1 MKSFSDLP
9 NEILRE
15 ILSYLALEKSRLCQ
29 LARTSQLLSILA
41 RPFMTKDIDFTK
53 FEVDGISRR
62 YRHLIRNIE
71 RDPSIARSTSRRVAE
86 LRALKFVGDTESD
99 FGYPWFLHKNPMP
112 SLQNI
117 IFDGPPVD
125 EETIWKLLSLQGL
138 ENITI
143 HSDLTENST
152 EDVDAPPPSDRQC
165 RTSSVQSL
173 DIGPIIPSVNFVREV
188 LTCSR
193 ALKKL
198 RCFVPWSDDPS
209 TTPMEYILEPGRQ
222 SLTELVLV
230 PWSDCRLP

>member
-15 ILSYLALEKSRLCQ
+15 IISYLALEKPSLCQ

-62 YRHLIRNIE
+62 YRLLIRNIE
-71 RDPSIARSTSRRVAE
+71 RDPSIARSVRTITMLTSSKDKVTNLSHRLLEGLPE

-99 FGYPWFLHKNPMP
+99 FGYPWFLHKNSMP
-112 SLQNI
+112 SLQTI

-143 HSDLTENST
+143 HSDLTENSI
-152 EDVDAPPPSDRQC
+152 EDVDAPPPSD
-165 RTSSVQSL
+165 
-173 DIGPIIPSVNFVREV
+173 PSAEHPPY
-188 LTCSR
+188 
-193 ALKKL
+193 K
-198 RCFVPWSDDPS
+198 P
-209 TTPMEYILEPGRQ
+209 
-222 SLTELVLV
+222 
-230 PWSDCRLP
+230 